1 MPAEMPM
8 DACEYIDHFD
18 HLEAHSKD
26 PHNVPLFPDNADPK
40 LICDQLPHMLA
51 KLDYDYDLFYIGATG
66 RSISERSRDIKHTR
80 ANGHLHLLS
89 IFPDNQRG
97 CAEAEEFCIAHL
109 NLVGKIK
116 KNSCRRSVSL
126 KPLSKEWKL
135 YVRLDEDQ
143 STHTTREV
151 MSKCISDADVRK
163 LFHVRIEKS
172 VRSDASAKVDKR
184 FFPLNPHEKHIFQTH
199 SKYNHPYARSVA
211 ELKRMLPSLL
221 TFRKEHPDLCDSDS
235 DLSEDECSVDSEC
248 NDDHGWDDHG
258 WSFIGLLKSILHI

>member
-1 MPAEMPM
+1 MPAEMSM
-8 DACEYIDHFD
+8 DACEYVDHFD
-18 HLEAHSKD
+18 HLEEHAKD
-26 PHNVPLFPDNADPK
+26 PYNVPLFPDNADPK

-51 KLDYDYDLFYIGATG
+51 KLDYEYDSFYIGATG
-66 RSISERSRDIKHTR
+66 RSISERSRDITHTK

-89 IFPDNQRG
+89 TFPDNQGG

-109 NLVGKIK
+109 NLVGKTK
-116 KNSCRRSVSL
+116 KNTCRRSVSL
-126 KPLSKEWKL
+126 KTLSKEWKL
-135 YVRLDEDQ
+135 YVRLDGDQ
-143 STHTTREV
+143 STHTTPREV

-172 VRSDASAKVDKR
+172 VRGDSSAKVDKR

-221 TFRKEHPDLCDSDS
+221 TFRKEHPELCDSDS
-235 DLSEDECSVDSEC
+235 DLSEDDSVDSEC
-248 NDDHGWDDHG
+248 NDDHGW
-258 WSFIGLLKSILHI
+258 SLIGLLKSILRI